1 MLRSNILTLEDS
13 SHMLTFEEEVNNV
26 RTKAQLES
34 LLHRHFIGQPC
45 DRDMDRKIRICSS
58 ILLNKVLEDSE
69 NISQIVTSITNA
81 DGHMSIGLTPTLV
94 SFRGG
99 FGAVFLGE
107 GQPYADAMLED
118 FLNQQRRIAK
128 QKKFD
133 YNSKIVNIPKE
144 LTAL

>member
-1 MLRSNILTLEDS
+1 MLA
-13 SHMLTFEEEVNNV
+13 FEEEVNNV

-45 DRDMDRKIRICSS
+45 DWNMDHKIRICSS

-69 NISQIVTSITNA
+69 NISQIVTSITNT

-99 FGAVFLGE
+99 FGVPFFDE
-107 GQPYADAMLED
+107 EQPHVDAMLED
-118 FLNQQRRIAK
+118 FLDQQRRIAK

-133 YNSKIVNIPKE
+133 YNNKVVNIPKE